1 MKFSINYRIAQVYLT
16 SNLKQTVVAMLGVVF
31 GISMYIFMTNFILG
45 VNNKQSDLIFTS
57 LAHIRIYND
66 KPDDHTNL
74 IATKFP
80 TSIIHI
86 RNAKIIKYTDG
97 IKNSIDI
104 IRLLKTQKEI
114 NNITTQVNIS
124 VFFTN
129 GGVKINGVISGVDV
143 ENENKVFKIND
154 YIKEGNWF
162 NLKQRSDGLIIGSE
176 LAYSLNVKMDDNVNV
191 QTSNGIIRNFKV
203 IGIFKTEVANIDRS
217 KAYLNISTAR
227 QLIAKNKDYVTDIQM
242 NIKDYEKTAY
252 LVKKNI
258 HLIPFKIESWQ
269 VSNQQLFAG
278 AKLRDIVGFAVSMV
292 ILLVA
297 GFGIYN
303 IINMTINHKIKEIA
317 ILKAMGF
324 TGKDVTQIF
333 LTQSIVIGILGGI
346 LGLGLGFLIS
356 YIVDNTKFEIA
367 GIENLPM
374 SYLPKT
380 YMLAFTFGLLT
391 TIIAGYI
398 PAKKA
403 AKIDP
408 VKIIKG

>member
-1 MKFSINYRIAQVYLT
+1 M
-16 SNLKQTVVAMLGVVF
+16 
-31 GISMYIFMTNFILG
+31 
-45 VNNKQSDLIFTS
+45 
-57 LAHIRIYND
+57 AHIRIYND

-97 IKNSIDI
+97 IKNSINI

>member
-97 IKNSIDI
+97 IKNSINI

>member
-1 MKFSINYRIAQVYLT
+1 
-16 SNLKQTVVAMLGVVF
+16 
-31 GISMYIFMTNFILG
+31 
-45 VNNKQSDLIFTS
+45 
-57 LAHIRIYND
+57 
-66 KPDDHTNL
+66 
-74 IATKFP
+74 
-80 TSIIHI
+80 
-86 RNAKIIKYTDG
+86 
-97 IKNSIDI
+97 
-104 IRLLKTQKEI
+104 
-114 NNITTQVNIS
+114 
-124 VFFTN
+124 
-129 GGVKINGVISGVDV
+129 
-143 ENENKVFKIND
+143 
-154 YIKEGNWF
+154 
-162 NLKQRSDGLIIGSE
+162 
-176 LAYSLNVKMDDNVNV
+176 MDDNVNV

>member
-97 IKNSIDI
+97 IKNSINI
-104 IRLLKTQKEI
+104 IQLLKTQKEI

>member
-97 IKNSIDI
+97 IKNSINI

-252 LVKKNI
+252 LVKKYI